1 MVTGFTDYK
10 GFRAAQHGNFTNVFQ
25 KFLDEQKFDTII
37 EIGTLNGGLTRFLK
51 DASPNSRLV
60 SYDVVNQPEHP
71 DLIAC
76 GVELKIKNI
85 FGDGYRVAD
94 EEVIGILNSAGKKLI
109 LCDGGN
115 KAAEFNSLS
124 GFLRKGDFIMA
135 HDYSYDE
142 HMYNTNIMGK
152 VWNWF
157 EISENDIANTSAEN
171 GLVHYN
177 QNEFQSIVWVCKTK
191 P

>member
-1 MVTGFTDYK
+1 MVTGFTHYK
-10 GFRAAQHGNFTNVFQ
+10 GFRAAQHGNFTTVFQ
-25 KFLDEQKFDTII
+25 KFLDEQKFEIII
-37 EIGTLNGGLTRFLK
+37 EIGTLNGGLTRFIK
-51 DASPNSRLV
+51 DAAPYARLI
-60 SYDVVNQPEHP
+60 SYDVTPQPEHN

-85 FGDGYRVAD
+85 FGEGYRVAD
-94 EEVIGILNSAGKKLI
+94 QEIIDILNLPKKKLI

-115 KAAEFNSLS
+115 KAAEFNSLAS
-124 GFLRKGDFIMA
+124 FVHRGDFIMA
-135 HDYSYDE
+135 HDYSYDANLYEE
-142 HMYNTNIMGK
+142 HILGK

-157 EISENDIANTSAEN
+157 EISENDIAAASQAN

-191 P
+191 Y

>member
-1 MVTGFTDYK
+1 MVTGFTHYK
-10 GFRAAQHGNFTNVFQ
+10 GFRAAQHGNFTTVFQ

-60 SYDVVNQPEHP
+60 SYDVTPQSEHQA
-71 DLIAC
+71 LIDC

-85 FGDGYRVAD
+85 FGDGYKVT
-94 EEVIGILNSAGKKLI
+94 EEEAISILNSAGKKLI

-115 KAAEFNSLS
+115 KPAEFNSLS
-124 GFLRKGDFIMA
+124 GFMKKGDFIMA
-135 HDYSYDE
+135 HDYSYDRNLYKNE
-142 HMYNTNIMGK
+142 VVDK
-152 VWNWF
+152 VWNWC
-157 EISENDIANTSAEN
+157 EITEADIANASAEN

-177 QNEFQSIVWVCKTK
+177 QNEFQTIVWVCKTK
-191 P
+191 A

>member
-1 MVTGFTDYK
+1 MVTGFTHYK
-10 GFRAAQHGNFTNVFQ
+10 GFRAAQHGNFTAVFE
-25 KFLDEQKFDTII
+25 KFLNEQKFDTII

-51 DASPNSRLV
+51 DAAPTARLV
-60 SYDVVNQPEHP
+60 SYDITNQPEHP
-71 DLIAC
+71 DLVAC

-94 EEVIGILNSAGKKLI
+94 PEAIQILNSEGKKLI

-115 KAAEFNSLS
+115 KAAEFNSMA
-124 GFLRKGDFIMA
+124 GFMRRGDFIMA

-142 HMYNTNIMGK
+142 NTYKNHIYDK

-157 EISENDIANTSAEN
+157 EISENDISSTSSAN

-177 QNEFQSIVWVCKTK
+177 QQEFQGIVWVCKTK
-191 P
+191 I